1 MVDHEKSGNYRLG
14 IFAGVITFIG
24 TLISGPITFLG
35 VSAIKPQPE
44 WISAQ
49 VYVENYHPIQSV
61 TFYFGFLLILGSVMM
76 IAFIHYK
83 QKSSK
88 SLLAVIFT
96 AIAAGLISFNY
107 STEATIIPALVRNYS
122 SELDPIIQ
130 ILAVTNPYSIFWSIE
145 MWGYGFLGLGTLL
158 AMGYFRGQGI
168 EGWAKALFL
177 ANGILSIVGALITG
191 IYVEWVLSTV
201 GLVSYALWN
210 VLYMILAILFLLVLK
225 RRAREKVANH

>member
-1 MVDHEKSGNYRLG
+1 MIEHENSTNYRLG
-14 IFAGVITFIG
+14 KFAGAITLIG
-24 TLISGPITFLG
+24 TLISGPITFLA
-35 VSAIKPQPE
+35 VSEIKPQPE

-49 VYVENYHPIQSV
+49 VYVDNYHPIQSI

-76 IAFIHYK
+76 IAFIHSK
-83 QKSSK
+83 QKSLK

-96 AIAAGLISFNY
+96 AIGAGLISFNY

-122 SELDPIIQ
+122 SELDPIIR
-130 ILAVTNPYSIFWSIE
+130 ILSVTNPYSIFWSIE

-158 AMGYFRGQGI
+158 SMGYFGDQSV
-168 EGWAKALFL
+168 EKWAKALFL
-177 ANGILSIVGALITG
+177 ANGILSCVGALITG

-210 VLYMILAILFLLVLK
+210 VLYMVLAILFLLVVT
-225 RRAREKVANH
+225 RRAKEKVTE